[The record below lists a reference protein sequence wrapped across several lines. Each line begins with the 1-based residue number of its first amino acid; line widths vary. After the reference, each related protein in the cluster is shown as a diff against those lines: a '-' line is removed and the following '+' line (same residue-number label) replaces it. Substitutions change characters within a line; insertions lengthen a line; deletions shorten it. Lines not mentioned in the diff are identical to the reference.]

1 MGHRERDGSRTGTG
15 RQSGVPG
22 ATMESD
28 DSRRSR
34 YPDSHQVFV
43 GNLPHNT
50 TEMDLKNFFSRKVY
64 VSVKSHPSGLCSWL
78 VDFEPN

>member
-1 MGHRERDGSRTGTG
+1 MSHRERDGSRTGTG
-15 RQSGVPG
+15 RPSGVPG
-22 ATMESD
+22 TTMESD

-64 VSVKSHPSGLCSWL
+64 GFV
-78 VDFEPN
+78 